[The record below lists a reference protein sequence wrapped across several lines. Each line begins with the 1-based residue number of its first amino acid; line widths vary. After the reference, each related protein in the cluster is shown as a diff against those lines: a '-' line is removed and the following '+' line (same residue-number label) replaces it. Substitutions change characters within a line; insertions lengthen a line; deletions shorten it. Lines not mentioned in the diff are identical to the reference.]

1 MDEFGFWQQWGMEL
15 DDRSFANAF
24 TALGVLAAPLPDD
37 EPFSIKDLSGDLF
50 KTSRGLEQAFCA
62 MRSPVSKLRDI
73 LQRSR
78 DIKGIVPWRF
88 PGRDQSV
95 KIGEEEVLLSSLK
108 PSQMADAWQSSIG
121 SFGEERRFQIIGYPE
136 AENVAPWF
144 RLLFEADPQWD
155 ANALSKSVHI
165 AYNAAGSALHMEWP
179 LRLGYLDGN
188 GGEAIVQRACNEWES
203 GELAGA
209 VKIDR
214 GNDNCDILVFDGW
227 TRQLLKTLLE
237 MPGSQKTNLVIV
249 RGRLDESISSVN
261 QHLQALSSE
270 SQAKGFVFIDPG
282 IADEAVGQALNR
294 FVRNLSH
301 NSSLDLAVSGAF
313 AGSYPTDPVIFLSRE
328 LADFQ
333 ISRFIKPMSAGFGML
348 PEKIRI
354 EMQPQVLMD
363 MNIPA
368 PPGDDMSV
376 PKEVARTLAMYRD
389 SVDFGH
395 EYRGARGLK
404 AMSRALDDAH
414 REAAKEQRRFLQEQT
429 YIKKEGELLKE
440 HRAFLKGAP
449 TLIRVRIG
457 PPDEEWIRL
466 EEGFPE
472 EKLPKDRK
480 EWRLSVVLTEPDHLK
495 KAMRK
500 SIKLPRLGPST
511 ECTFIFKPGDHPVFE
526 GRITVLHRGRVLQTG
541 VLKGNVFADE
551 SGITAGS
558 EISFSDILSVRS
570 NIGDLDER
578 RQFDMAFVLNHTADE
593 RPRLTAVA
601 SKHAWCLDLTQS
613 KTIASYINEEL
624 SKVANSVKDYS
635 GGLDSEKNRALIVR
649 LANLGN
655 ELYWSIVEEQL
666 KKAKNQP
673 DIAGEDYIQIVSTQ
687 NEAILPFEFIYDH
700 EAPED
705 DAELCPSWR
714 DALDQASCRSG
725 CTKDKIKHVC
735 PLGFW
740 GIRKV
745 IERHDMTPEF
755 AQDGKDYF
763 LQSEPTADRPELPIT
778 GAALVAASE
787 KVKDEAFDPVISACT
802 KRLGSSPQRAKDWEN
817 WAALVQ
823 EHKPHVLLALA
834 HTDGDGIDATLEI
847 GGKAIKSNQIR
858 EKHVRLE
865 GTKDYPLVALLGCDT
880 VGTALEYGSHVRWFR
895 RRGAGVVIGTIATVF
910 GGHAAKVAE
919 MLIEGFKD
927 DEASFERLGEVIRS
941 VKRKALLNGLVMALC
956 VVAYGDADW
965 KLR

>member
-37 EPFSIKDLSGDLF
+37 EPSPAKDLSGDLF
-50 KTSRGLEQAFCA
+50 KTSRGIEQAFCA
-62 MRSPVSKLRDI
+62 KPSPVSRLQDI
-73 LQRSR
+73 LQRSH
-78 DIKGIVPWRF
+78 DMKNIVPWRF
-88 PGRDQSV
+88 PGRGRSV
-95 KIGEEEVLLSSLK
+95 KIGDEEVLLSSFE
-108 PSQMADAWQSSIG
+108 PSLMADAWGNSICE
-121 SFGEERRFQIIGYPE
+121 FGVEPRFQIIGYPE
-136 AENVAPWF
+136 TEQVAPWF
-144 RLLFEADPQWD
+144 RLLFEADPPLD
-155 ANALSKSVHI
+155 ANALSKSAHI

-188 GGEAIVQRACNEWES
+188 GGEAIVQRACKEWES
-203 GELAGA
+203 GELAA
-209 VKIDR
+209 AAKIDR
-214 GNDNCDILVFDGW
+214 GNDNCDVLIFDGW

-237 MPGSQKTNLVIV
+237 MPGSQKTNLIIV
-249 RGRLDESISSVN
+249 RGRMDNDLASVD

-270 SQAKGFVFIDPG
+270 SCAKGFVLIDPG
-282 IADEAVGQALNR
+282 IPDEIAGHALNR

-313 AGSYPTDPVIFLSRE
+313 AGSYQTDPVIFLSRE

-333 ISRFIKPMSAGFGML
+333 ISRFIKPMSIGFGML
-348 PEKIRI
+348 QEKTRI
-354 EMQPQVLMD
+354 AVRPDMMMD
-363 MNIPA
+363 MNIPVSI
-368 PPGDDMSV
+368 GDDTSA
-376 PKEVARTLAMYRD
+376 PKKVAEKLAAHRGSIDY
-389 SVDFGH
+389 GN
-395 EYRGARGLK
+395 EYRGARGIK
-404 AMSRALDDAH
+404 AMSKALDDAQ
-414 REAAKEQRRFLQEQT
+414 REAAKEQPRFLQEQT
-429 YIKKEGELLKE
+429 CIKKEGRFFEE
-440 HRAFLKGAP
+440 RRAFLKGVP
-449 TLIRVRIG
+449 TLIRVRVG
-457 PPDEEWIRL
+457 PPDEEWVSL
-466 EEGFPE
+466 AEGFPD

-480 EWRLSVVLTEPDHLK
+480 EWRLSVVLTEPDHLRE
-495 KAMRK
+495 AMRK

-511 ECTFIFKPGDHPVFE
+511 ECEFIIKPGDHPVFE

-541 VLKGNVFADE
+541 VLKGNVVADE
-551 SGITAGS
+551 SNIPAGS
-558 EISFSDILSVRS
+558 KISFFDILSVRS
-570 NIGDLDER
+570 NIGDLNER
-578 RQFDMAFVLNHTADE
+578 RQFDMAFVLNHTTDE

-601 SKHAWCLDLTQS
+601 SRHAWCLDLTGS
-613 KTIASYINEEL
+613 KTIASNINAEL

-635 GGLDSEKNRALIVR
+635 GGLDSEKNRALIIR

-655 ELYWSIVEEQL
+655 ELYWSIVEDQL
-666 KKAKNQP
+666 KAAKNHP

-714 DALDQASCRSG
+714 DALDKASCWSG

-763 LQSEPTADRPELPIT
+763 LQSEPITDRQELPVT
-778 GAALVAASE
+778 GTALVAASE

-910 GGHAAKVAE
+910 GEHAAKVAE

-941 VKRKALLNGLVMALC
+941 IKRKALLNGLVMALC